1 MDIAGRSPELSAR
14 VDHEQML
21 LEVMKQLR
29 VDDPLRFIKKAE
41 EQPALASEMPP
52 APAMPEGMP
61 PAGGMSIEDQAAMQT
76 IATDGGEQLL
86 NAAEIPTDG
95 VPTDQLQQIMTGAL
109 TDVEQPI

>member
-41 EQPALASEMPP
+41 EQPPLPAMPQ
-52 APAMPEGMP
+52 APEMPEGMP

-95 VPTDQLQQIMTGAL
+95 VPTDQLQQIMAGAL
-109 TDVEQPI
+109 TDDGQPI

>member
-1 MDIAGRSPELSAR
+1 
-14 VDHEQML
+14 
-21 LEVMKQLR
+21 
-29 VDDPLRFIKKAE
+29 
-41 EQPALASEMPP
+41 
-52 APAMPEGMP
+52 
-61 PAGGMSIEDQAAMQT
+61 MSIEDQAAMQT